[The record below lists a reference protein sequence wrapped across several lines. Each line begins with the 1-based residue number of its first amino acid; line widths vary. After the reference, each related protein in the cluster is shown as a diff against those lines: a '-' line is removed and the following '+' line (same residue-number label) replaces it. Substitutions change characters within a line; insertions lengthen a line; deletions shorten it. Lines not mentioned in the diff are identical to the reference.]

1 MKRASTKVTRV
12 GRDRTAISTE
22 PCRQCQSLESRRET
36 FAGAT
41 AASLRKS
48 GGKTGTRPC
57 TSTCRIYTFS
67 SRSPASSRFC
77 AARFSEIPIRRSDQL
92 SLRYAYENETGMNQE
107 KERGSKKRHGHL
119 IEAGRLGY
127 RRNRASLHSH
137 SLRAYH
143 FARRLSKC
151 LGRETTFSRL
161 SDLSHAAVR
170 RLAF

>member
-1 MKRASTKVTRV
+1 VSTMSVLGEPAGNV
-12 GRDRTAISTE
+12 CGRD
-22 PCRQCQSLESRRET
+22 C
-36 FAGAT
+36 
-41 AASLRKS
+41 RKS
-48 GGKTGTRPC
+48 SKIGGKTGTRPC

-67 SRSPASSRFC
+67 SRSPALSRFC
-77 AARFSEIPIRRSDQL
+77 AARYSEIPIRRSDQL

-107 KERGSKKRHGHL
+107 KERGSKKRHGRL

-151 LGRETTFSRL
+151 LGRETTFSRP

-170 RLAF
+170 RHAF